1 MKVKSIWESD
11 YAVIYEIDDKCYFY
25 NKRHNETPSL
35 MIDQEVSA
43 SELGEPYKVIK
54 RVGLHPELAFS
65 PEMKKVDHVD
75 QRVQA
80 NQTTN

>member
-1 MKVKSIWESD
+1 MKVRNIWESD

-35 MIDQEVSA
+35 MIDEEVSA

-54 RVGLHPELAFS
+54 RVGLYPELAFS

-75 QRVQA
+75 QRVQ
-80 NQTTN
+80 TD

>member
-1 MKVKSIWESD
+1 MKVKNIWESD
-11 YAVIYEIDDKCYFY
+11 YAVIYEIDDKCYLY
-25 NKRHNETPSL
+25 NKQHNETPSL

-43 SELGEPYKVIK
+43 SELGEPYNVIK
-54 RVGLHPELAFS
+54 CRGLYPKLAFS

-80 NQTTN
+80 D

>member
-1 MKVKSIWESD
+1 MKVKNIWTSD

-35 MIDQEVSA
+35 TTGQEVSA

-54 RVGLHPELAFS
+54 RVGLYPELAFS

-75 QRVQA
+75 QRVQ
-80 NQTTN
+80 TD